1 MKKLFMFAAAALLAV
16 GFTACKD
23 NNNTTEPD
31 PDPQV
36 DPQGEVIEINI
47 EDQNYIIWTD
57 NSATAGWWQLRAQ
70 DETYY
75 ITLSNADGVDPTQ
88 TTYGVE
94 DLDDDFSFVAI
105 LATEEEIHFSDG
117 ELKLT
122 ITDEKVI
129 AKGEFVGSDKNTYKI
144 NIEYL
149 LPVAP
154 EVTQEV
160 EVAIA
165 DGFASDYYVSTYG
178 LWVLYGS
185 AESGEYAELYFVA
198 NEEGGFTSQLYL
210 AALYADAEDEDSEI
224 ELFSSELTN
233 VDQTETALIFYV
245 DMLSEEGVLYHVTL
259 TINLGGEEEEDE
271 EEEGG
276 EEAPARKAPAK
287 NFKGFQKA
295 RRF

>member
-23 NNNTTEPD
+23 NNTPEPD

-36 DPQGEVIEINI
+36 DPQGEVIEINFNADNA
-47 EDQNYIIWTD
+47 ELTWTD
-57 NSATAGWWQLRAQ
+57 KSTTAGWWQLQAE

-94 DLDDDFSFVAI
+94 DLDDDYSFVYVI
-105 LATEEEIHFSDG
+105 ATKDEIHFSDG

-122 ITDEKVI
+122 VTDEKVI

-144 NIEYL
+144 NIEYV

-160 EVAIA
+160 DVVIP
-165 DGFASDYYVSTYG
+165 DGFATDYYVSTYG
-178 LWVLYGS
+178 LWVLGGTTTGDN
-185 AESGEYAELYFVA
+185 ETGTYAQLYFYA
-198 NEEGGFTSQLYL
+198 DEDGNLTPQL
-210 AALYADAEDEDSEI
+210 AGASLYADYEDEDPI
-224 ELFSSELTN
+224 ELFSYELTN
-233 VDQTETALIFYV
+233 IDATEEAYIFYV

-259 TINLGGEEEEDE
+259 TINLGGEEEEE
-271 EEEGG
+271 EEV
-276 EEAPARKAPAK
+276 AAPAK
-287 NFKGFQKA
+287 VRTRNFKGFQKA
-295 RRF
+295 SRK